1 MDGIPRRHRQ
11 GLQADEAMRRLKAIP
26 RWLPLWA
33 LIILGLHQAAGATPI
48 LDDMV
53 LVPAGEFTMGASAD
67 QGGLPDEQPMRLVY
81 LGAFWI
87 DRYEV
92 TNAAYLQFVE
102 ATNYQAPANAAG
114 RLTLWEQ
121 NRPLPGIEQHP
132 VVNVSWLD
140 AVAFCRWANKR
151 LPTEAE
157 WEKAARGTDGRT
169 YPWGSEWSTDKGNS
183 ASYWAGK
190 TVEFA
195 DSTEW
200 EAFWLKGLGAELS
213 KARGLR
219 GEILTIAVGSFPAG
233 ASPYGALDMAG
244 NAAEWVQDW
253 YNPNDY
259 RTAALTNPQGPERG
273 AIKGMRGGS
282 WLKPAISLRTTDRDW
297 GTMDSRPSGTGFR
310 CARDA
315 Y

>member
-1 MDGIPRRHRQ
+1 MTIVNR
-11 GLQADEAMRRLKAIP
+11 RRLTFVSLCLLFVMSHQPLALGAP
-26 RWLPLWA
+26 R
-33 LIILGLHQAAGATPI
+33 

-53 LVPAGEFTMGASAD
+53 LVPAGEFTMGTSAD
-67 QGGLPDEQPMRLVY
+67 SDGLPDEHPLRIVY

-92 TNAAYLQFVE
+92 TNAAYEQFVQ
-102 ATNYQAPANAAG
+102 ATGYLAPANANAA
-114 RLTLWEQ
+114 LTVWTQ
-121 NRPLPGIEQHP
+121 KAPLPGIEQHP

-140 AVAFCRWANKR
+140 AVAYCRWAEKR

-169 YPWGSEWSTDKGNS
+169 YPWGNEWDFEKANS
-183 ASYWAGK
+183 ASYWAK
-190 TVEFA
+190 RTVQFNN
-195 DSTEW
+195 SSEW
-200 EAFWLKGLGAELS
+200 EAFWIQGDGAVISKQQGVKGEM
-213 KARGLR
+213 
-219 GEILTIAVGSFPAG
+219 LTLPVGSFPAG
-233 ASPYGALDMAG
+233 AGPYGALDLAG

-253 YNPNDY
+253 YNPNYY
-259 RTAALTNPQGPERG
+259 RTAPASDPPGPERG
-273 AIKGMRGGS
+273 AIKAMRGGS

>member
-1 MDGIPRRHRQ
+1 MRKPAAGH
-11 GLQADEAMRRLKAIP
+11 GL
-26 RWLPLWA
+26 LPLC
-33 LIILGLHQAAGATPI
+33 LCLLLGLHQAASASISSSSG
-48 LDDMV
+48 DMV
-53 LVPAGEFTMGASAD
+53 LVPAGEFTMGASVE

-92 TNAAYLQFVE
+92 TNATYWQFVQ
-102 ATNYQAPANAAG
+102 ATDYQAPANPSAN
-114 RLTLWEQ
+114 LTLWEQ

-157 WEKAARGTDGRT
+157 WEKAARGIDGRT
-169 YPWGSEWSTDKGNS
+169 YPWGNEWSIDKANS

-190 TVEFA
+190 TVQFA
-195 DSTEW
+195 NSAEW
-200 EAFWLKGLGAELS
+200 EAFWIKGLGAEIS
-213 KARGLR
+213 KAKGLK
-219 GEILTIAVGSFPAG
+219 GEILTLPVGSFPGG

-253 YNPNDY
+253 YNPNHY
-259 RTAALTNPQGPERG
+259 RSASLTNPQGPERG
-273 AIKGMRGGS
+273 AIKAMRGGS
-282 WLKPAISLRTTDRDW
+282 WLKPAISLRTSDRDW

-310 CARDA
+310 CARDS

>member
-1 MDGIPRRHRQ
+1 
-11 GLQADEAMRRLKAIP
+11 MRMLKATP
-26 RWLPLWA
+26 RWFLLC
-33 LIILGLHQAAGATPI
+33 LLVMLSLYQAAWAS
-48 LDDMV
+48 LSSDDMV
-53 LVPAGEFTMGASAD
+53 LVPAGEFTMGASVD
-67 QGGLPDEQPMRLVY
+67 RGGLPDEQPIRLVY
-81 LGAFWI
+81 LGSFLI

-92 TNAAYLQFVE
+92 TNAAYLQFVQ
-102 ATNYQAPANAAG
+102 ATNYQAPANAAD

-169 YPWGSEWSTDKGNS
+169 YPWGNDWSLDKANS

-200 EAFWLKGLGAELS
+200 EAFWIKGLGAELS
-213 KARGLR
+213 KAKGLK
-219 GEILTIAVGSFPAG
+219 GEILTMPVGSFPGG

-253 YNPNDY
+253 YNPNHY
-259 RTAALTNPQGPERG
+259 RSASLTNPQGPERG
-273 AIKGMRGGS
+273 AIKAMRGGS
-282 WLKPAISLRTTDRDW
+282 WLKPAISLRTSDRDW

-310 CARDA
+310 CARDS

>member
-1 MDGIPRRHRQ
+1 MRLTRVLLLTLCLFPTIGYQPSASAAPRV
-11 GLQADEAMRRLKAIP
+11 
-26 RWLPLWA
+26 
-33 LIILGLHQAAGATPI
+33 
-48 LDDMV
+48 DDMV
-53 LVPAGEFTMGASAD
+53 MVPAGEFTMGASAES
-67 QGGLPDEQPMRLVY
+67 GGLPDERPLRLIY

-87 DRYEV
+87 DRHEV
-92 TNAAYLQFVE
+92 TNVAYQEFVQ
-102 ATNYQAPANAAG
+102 ATGYQAPANSAPA
-114 RLTLWEQ
+114 LTLWEH
-121 NRPLPGIEQHP
+121 NAPLPGIEQHP

-169 YPWGSEWSTDKGNS
+169 YPWGNEWSFENGNS
-183 ASYWAGK
+183 ASYWARQ
-190 TVEFA
+190 TVQFA

-200 EAFWLKGLGAELS
+200 DAFWVKGVGAAISKEKGL
-213 KARGLR
+213 K
-219 GEILTIAVGSFPAG
+219 GEILTLPVGSFPAG
-233 ASPYGALDMAG
+233 ASPYGVLDMAG

-259 RTAALTNPQGPERG
+259 RTATLTNPQGPERG
-273 AIKGMRGGS
+273 AIKAMRGGS

>member
-1 MDGIPRRHRQ
+1 
-11 GLQADEAMRRLKAIP
+11 MRRLKDIP
-26 RWLPLWA
+26 RVLPLC
-33 LIILGLHQAAGATPI
+33 LLVILSLVQAARASMAPE
-48 LDDMV
+48 DMV
-53 LVPAGEFTMGASAD
+53 LVPAGEFMMGASAEK
-67 QGGLPDEQPMRLVY
+67 GGLPDEQPMRLIY

-92 TNAAYLQFVE
+92 TNAAYQEFVQ
-102 ATNYQAPANAAG
+102 ATNYQAPANAAAN
-114 RLTLWEQ
+114 LTLWEQ
-121 NRPLPGIEQHP
+121 NRPIPGIEQHP

-140 AVAFCRWANKR
+140 AVAFCRWATKR

-169 YPWGSEWSTDKGNS
+169 YPWGNEWSIDKGNS

-190 TVEFA
+190 TVQFA
-195 DSTEW
+195 DSAEW
-200 EAFWLKGLGAELS
+200 EAFWLKGLGAEVS
-213 KARGLR
+213 KARGLK
-219 GEILTIAVGSFPAG
+219 GEILTLPVGSFPAG

-253 YNPNDY
+253 YNPNHY
-259 RTAALTNPQGPERG
+259 RSASLTNPQGPERG
-273 AIKGMRGGS
+273 AIKAMRGGS
-282 WLKPAISLRTTDRDW
+282 WLKPAISLRTSDRDW

-310 CARDA
+310 CAKDS